1 MDSNVKLS
9 NVIGAPFS
17 DYVLK
22 QLYTRAARNST
33 VNRTNE
39 EVLYLANKTAWARL
53 VSSVNISNDV
63 LGLTYKNLGVNYSTP
78 EGLAKDWILE
88 AGTSKQNGNGITLRE
103 GIGFDGAYGLG
114 GIEELGYRP
123 MPGLTSVQIET
134 TGRLGSLRQATIN
147 FKVWNMNQ
155 LNAIEALYF
164 RLGYSMLLEW
174 GHTQYFA
181 NNNSFQTD
189 GIGGIDNPFSDG
201 LRKEEVNQKITQK
214 TRTSSGN
221 YGGMLGIVSNFTWA
235 FNQDGGY
242 DCVVRLVG
250 QGAIIDSMRT
260 NQIYTLPKVIGDKF
274 QTYQSA
280 IQAAVEKLAQDDA
293 RKLQEQQSRTNNEQT
308 APLLPR
314 PTTVEGLDVIAQ
326 TYDGA
331 AKDYASVEYAYRK
344 ASAGGF
350 DITQASLLS
359 SDYYYTPKGK
369 PGDTIAYIDK
379 LTQQYAGLYRSLSTS
394 IFNFYT
400 FIPVG
405 SSVSINT
412 DALGNWADSWLL
424 NYAPNYVNPSD
435 YSYNTS
441 IEKLFDVENSSKL
454 TQGIKETDLNRERLS
469 GASQLDNGASSTIY
483 FYNGTSGVSSPT
495 ISTYDGDKQ
504 FYFKVTYNLTSDNSK
519 QYYPTKNEVI
529 KALGQW
535 FQGLPSTKY
544 QAPSSRTINNVSFNV
559 VGSGD
564 TKSVVVKGTSD
575 VVIKDVP
582 NRSIGTTNEGQS
594 FQDVTVSFTFETN
607 DTGLLLQ
614 PTVAPQISTVTSQ
627 PTQQANTGDNNGAA
641 NQPGVSTVEAATKFE
656 SALRAM
662 LVVIQ
667 TKGQAEALNAT
678 DVKVVDIRLDTELFY
693 QDGSL
698 RGVLGYRDTEP
709 TKNTPFDLIKYGAK
723 GYNSSI
729 MADSTLYPYVESVDF
744 NAFCKAYVVKYPQG
758 GLEGTQDSIHV
769 PVYITLGYLLAF
781 LNNMCL
787 IYDST
792 EPTNAAAPASGNQKR
807 PYVYIDF
814 NPETNFCLTSPQQLS
829 VDPFTCLIPLD
840 ATLSDYSSI
849 FPSPTIVKNLNPAIF
864 NPGTSNPI
872 TKALEEGGL
881 KFKVNAYQGKMMN
894 ILLNVDYLLNITQQ
908 FAGSDPE
915 HAVNLQPFLER
926 ILTDVNKSLGNINV
940 FRVAYRDESN
950 TIQITDDQWVPFYKG
965 PSGDETSIMTAQGYS
980 ERLSSQPTTAGL
992 LPIFSNDAPA
1002 QVSPIGTQSL
1012 VRQFQFRTV
1021 MSTKL
1026 ASMIAISA
1034 QAATGSVNAKDHSSL
1049 SWLNKH
1055 YQDRYKPY
1063 IQDQS
1068 NSDTGANVNAKS
1080 RINEASNDQKVA
1092 ELFNVHIESIY
1103 SNRMLSADKIETAKN
1118 YYIERMSKV
1127 KSENDL
1133 TTSAPFI
1140 PADLEITMDGIS
1152 GIIMGNAFTVP
1163 EDRLP
1168 LSLRGENGLTK
1179 IAFIVT
1185 GLTHILSN
1193 NEWLTRIKGQM
1204 IKLRQQVKIP
1214 TAVSIINTQ
1223 QNVVAPPVTPYAGLT
1238 GNVVDDAINFI
1249 KPLEGLYS
1257 ASPTR
1262 TEIVKNPLSSTLL
1275 YAYKDLGGTV
1285 TIGWGTTSYNT
1296 GTKRGI
1302 AVGIKDTI
1310 TVAEAESEIRAE
1322 VAKDAAYIEKN
1333 LKSAASLTSGQKVA
1347 LISFAYNIGLGG
1359 LRGSSIWKLIEQG
1372 ADKQVIAQEFLSY
1385 GNAAGQ
1391 AVTGLQKRRQLESH
1405 LYLS

>member
-17 DYVLK
+17 DYVLH

-33 VNRTNE
+33 VNRSNE
-39 EVLYLANKTAWARL
+39 EVLFLANKTSWTRL

-78 EGLAKDWILE
+78 EGLAKGWILE

-103 GIGFDGAYGLG
+103 GLGPDGAYGLG

-155 LNAIEALYF
+155 LNVIEALYF

-181 NNNSFQTD
+181 NDNTFQRS
-189 GIGGIDNPFSDG
+189 GVGGIDDPFSNG
-201 LRKEEVNQKITQK
+201 MRTAEVLQRITQK

-221 YGGMLGIVSNFTWA
+221 YGGMLGIVSNFTWS

-260 NQIYTLPKVIGDKF
+260 NQIYTLPKVLGDKF

-280 IQAAVEKLAQDDA
+280 IQAAVEKKAQEDA

-314 PTTVEGLDVIAQ
+314 PTTVNGLDLIAQ
-326 TYDGA
+326 TYDGV
-331 AKDYASVEYAYRK
+331 AKDYASVEYAFTK
-344 ASAGGF
+344 ASAAGF
-350 DITQASLLS
+350 DITQAARLS
-359 SDYYYTPKGK
+359 SDYYYSPTGK
-369 PGDTIAYIDK
+369 SGDTVAFKDK

-394 IFNFYT
+394 IFDFYT
-400 FIPVG
+400 FIPAG
-405 SSVSINT
+405 SSVSINIE
-412 DALGNWADSWLL
+412 ALDNWTQNWLI
-424 NYAPNYVNPSD
+424 NRTPDYRVPSG
-435 YSYNTS
+435 YSYSTN
-441 IEKLFDVENSSKL
+441 IEKVFDAGTKVRVYTVNATDITQADKL
-454 TQGIKETDLNRERLS
+454 E
-469 GASQLDNGASSTIY
+469 
-483 FYNGTSGVSSPT
+483 NGTSTT
-495 ISTYDGDKQ
+495 IYYYDGSSNLNSPSILTSDGSKT
-504 FYFKVTYNLTSDNSK
+504 FYFTITYNLVSENPT
-519 QYYPTKNEVI
+519 QYYPTKDQVV
-529 KALGQW
+529 KALGEW
-535 FQGLPSTKY
+535 FQGIPSNTY
-544 QAPSSRTINNVSFNV
+544 QAPNSRTITNVSFNIK
-559 VGSGD
+559 GSGGN
-564 TKSVVVKGTSD
+564 KSLVVKGTSD

-582 NRSIGTTNEGQS
+582 NRSNRNTNEGQS

-614 PTVAPQISTVTSQ
+614 PTAAPQISIITPQ
-627 PTQQANTGDNNGAA
+627 PTEQANTGDNNGAA
-641 NQPGVSTVEAATKFE
+641 NQAGVSTVEAATKFE

-667 TKGQAEALNAT
+667 TKGQAEALNAN
-678 DVKVVDIRLDTELFY
+678 DVKVVDIRPDTELFY

-698 RGVLGYRDTEP
+698 RGVLGYKDTDP
-709 TKNTPFDLIKYGAK
+709 KKDTSFDLIKYGAK

-729 MADSTLYPYVESVDF
+729 MADSALYPYVDSVDF

-758 GLEGTQDSIHV
+758 GLEDTQDSIHV

-849 FPSPTIVKNLNPAIF
+849 FPSSTTVKNLNPAIF
-864 NPGTSNPI
+864 NPETSNPI
-872 TKALEEGGL
+872 TQALEKGGL

-894 ILLNVDYLLNITQQ
+894 ILLNIDYLLNITQQ
-908 FAGSDPE
+908 FAGSDSE
-915 HAVNLQPFLER
+915 HAVNLLPFLER
-926 ILTDVNKSLGNINV
+926 ILTDVNKCLGNINI

-965 PSGDETSIMTAQGYS
+965 LSGTETSIMSAQSYS
-980 ERLSSQPTTAGL
+980 ERLSNEPLTAGL
-992 LPIFSNDAPA
+992 LPIFSNDVPA
-1002 QVSPIGTQSL
+1002 QVSPLGTQSL
-1012 VRQFQFRTV
+1012 VRQFQFKTV

-1063 IQDQS
+1063 VQDQS
-1068 NSDTGANVNAKS
+1068 NSDTGANANAKS
-1080 RINEASNDQKVA
+1080 KINEASNDQKVA

-1127 KSENDL
+1127 KSENNL

-1152 GIIMGNAFTVP
+1152 GIIMGNAFTIP

-1168 LSLRGENGLTK
+1168 ISLRGENGLTK

-1223 QNVVAPPVTPYAGLT
+1223 QNVVAPPVTPYVGLT

-1257 ASPTR
+1257 ASPAR
-1262 TEIVKNPLSSTLL
+1262 TEIVKNTLPSTIL
-1275 YAYKDLGGTV
+1275 YAYKDLRGTV

-1296 GTKRGI
+1296 GTKKGT
-1302 AVGIKDTI
+1302 AVGVKDTI

-1322 VAKDAAYIEKN
+1322 VAIDAAYIEKN
-1333 LKSAASLTSGQKVA
+1333 LKSAASLTNGQKVA

-1385 GNAAGQ
+1385 GHAAGEV
-1391 AVTGLQKRRQLESH
+1391 VTGLVKRRQLESH